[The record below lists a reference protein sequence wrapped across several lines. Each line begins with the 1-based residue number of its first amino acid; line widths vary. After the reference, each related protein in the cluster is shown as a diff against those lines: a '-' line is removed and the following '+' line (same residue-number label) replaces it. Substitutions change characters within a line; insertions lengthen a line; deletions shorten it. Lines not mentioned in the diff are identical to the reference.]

1 MKKRIVEITA
11 IVGLVFIGFVI
22 MAYSDGFNSPL
33 SNKNES
39 MQDSLLLAKGVQD
52 TNEIVIPKSEL
63 PQVVKAVRLNKDFF
77 WAGERIPIE
86 NFDVKERLV
95 KELTVNSYYHSS
107 TTQSLLRSGRYFDL
121 MKNILIEENVPTDFI
136 YLSVAESNLEN
147 VSSPA
152 GAKGF
157 WQFMPT
163 TGKHYGLEISSTVD
177 ERYHLEKA
185 TRAACNL
192 LKDYK
197 ERFGTWVMASAAYNA
212 GETRIARN
220 ITSQNA
226 ETYYDLN
233 LNAETSRYV
242 FRLVAL
248 KEIMSDPNRFGFY
261 IEEQDKFDLLPAF
274 KTVEVNK
281 SIASLGDFAQEMG
294 ISYRMLKVYNPWLV
308 NSSLTAKSGKTYR
321 IKIPI

>member
-1 MKKRIVEITA
+1 MRTRIVEIMA

-22 MAYSDGFNSPL
+22 LAYSDSIT
-33 SNKNES
+33 SKASISSDS
-39 MQDSLLLAKGVQD
+39 MQDTVLLANGVQD
-52 TNEIVIPKSEL
+52 THEIVIPSSEL
-63 PQVVKAVRLNKDFF
+63 PQVVKAVKLRKEFY

-107 TTQSLLRSGRYFDL
+107 TTQALLRSGRYFDL
-121 MKNILIEENVPTDFI
+121 MKNILIEEGVPTDFI

-147 VSSPA
+147 ATSPA

-157 WQFMPT
+157 WQFMPI
-163 TGKHYGLEISSTVD
+163 TGKHYGLEISKTVD
-177 ERYHLEKA
+177 ERYNLEKA
-185 TRAACNL
+185 TRAACKL

-197 ERFGTWVMASAAYNA
+197 ERFGTWVMAAAAYNA

-220 ITSQNA
+220 IVSQNA

-233 LNAETSRYV
+233 LNSETSRYV

-248 KEIMSDPNRFGFY
+248 KEIMSDPHRFGFY
-261 IEEQDKFDLLPAF
+261 IEEDDKFDLLPPY
-274 KTVEVNK
+274 KTVEVSS
-281 SIASLGDFAQEMG
+281 SISSLGDFAEEQG

-308 NSSLTAKSGKTYR
+308 ESSLYVRPGNKYEVR
-321 IKIPI
+321 IPM